1 MSRKIYITEPDMK
14 KLKEIIDDEIEYA
27 KDKDHVRELDLELT
41 RAEVVSDE
49 KLPND
54 VITMN
59 SKVLLLL
66 DGTEEE
72 VSLVYPNEADVSQ
85 SKISVLSPIGTAIL
99 GYREGDSIEWKVP
112 SGITK
117 VEVKKVIYQP
127 EAWERLA
134 AKQS

>member
-72 VSLVYPNEADVSQ
+72 
-85 SKISVLSPIGTAIL
+85 
-99 GYREGDSIEWKVP
+99 
-112 SGITK
+112 
-117 VEVKKVIYQP
+117 
-127 EAWERLA
+127 
-134 AKQS
+134 

>member
-41 RAEVVSDE
+41 RAKVVSDE

-99 GYREGDSIEWKVP
+99 GYREGDSFEWKVP